1 MGELH
6 SLRTDDFDYHLPPKF
21 VAQIPVEPR
30 DSARM
35 MIWHRGA
42 RDIVHRQ
49 VADIGSYL
57 NPGDALALNDTRVL
71 AARLRGRKSTGGR
84 VELLLL
90 RRMTGRTWEVMV
102 RGSGMSAGARVEIAG
117 GGISARVLSDAGG
130 PRRVVRFSH
139 SITSLLNQIGEIP
152 LPPYVKN
159 RLIDDD
165 RYQTVYAAVDGSAA
179 APTAGLHFTSQLLAG
194 LRAKGV
200 NIVMVTLHV
209 GMDTF
214 GPVMAERVSDHPMH
228 SEWCCLDETA
238 AETIN
243 TVRNGGGRVVAVGTT
258 TVRVLET
265 AARSGYAE
273 EVTPVCG
280 YTDVFIT
287 PGYRFRAVD
296 ALLTNFHLPRST
308 LLMLVAAFLG
318 ANGRAEILD
327 AYRIAMRTG
336 YRFFSF
342 GDAMLIL

>member
-1 MGELH
+1 MDELH

-21 VAQIPVEPR
+21 VAQIPIEPR

-35 MIWHRGA
+35 MVWQ
-42 RDIVHRQ
+42 RDASEIAHRQ
-49 VADIGSYL
+49 VVDIGSYL
-57 NPGDALALNDTRVL
+57 NSGDAIALNDTRVF
-71 AARLRGRKSTGGR
+71 AGRLRANKSTGGR

-90 RRMTGRTWEVMV
+90 RRMGARTWEAMV
-102 RGSGMSAGARVEIAG
+102 KGRGMGPGASVEIECG
-117 GGISARVLSDAGG
+117 RLSAQVLADAGG
-130 PRRVVRFSH
+130 SRRVVKFSR
-139 SITSLLNQIGEIP
+139 SISPILHDIGKIP

-159 RLIDDD
+159 RLIEDE
-165 RYQTVYAAVDGSAA
+165 RYQTVYGAVDGSAA
-179 APTAGLHFTSQLLAG
+179 APTAGLHFTSQLLAE
-194 LRAKGV
+194 LREKGV
-200 NIVMVTLHV
+200 KIVMVTLHV
-209 GMDTF
+209 GVDTF
-214 GPVMAERVSDHPMH
+214 GPVVTEKVIDHPIH

-243 TVRNGGGRVVAVGTT
+243 SVRNGGGRVVAVGTT

-265 AARSGYAE
+265 AARAGDSEG
-273 EVTPVCG
+273 VSPVCG

-287 PGYRFRAVD
+287 PGHRFRAVD

-318 ANGRAEILD
+318 ANGRAEILN